1 MLNFQFVQ
9 TKTFS
14 QIVSFLA
21 TVLLVSVIVIA
32 LPTSAQSDPEHSVSG
47 AFIIDLK
54 TGERLTAERLAK
66 NMMAYDVV
74 LLGELH
80 DSPLHH
86 QARAQ
91 LIQSLHCPN
100 CAIVSEHLPAEH
112 QVKFNGS
119 LLGSLQS
126 AGFDAKGWGWPLHE
140 PLFKAIQIKNRML
153 IGGNISNT
161 LSSDIFKRGEEAI
174 PFPLLQEY
182 RLSPLSNDSG
192 VKLDQDLKDGHCGQL
207 PDKYVP
213 SMRLIQRIKDAS
225 FARLLKDH
233 VPSIFIAGNGHV
245 RKDYGVPQILAATA
259 PHLKILS
266 VGFIEQEDWT
276 PESQAVLAER
286 YDVVWVSQNT
296 QRSDPC
302 KDFSAPHF
310 KK

>member
-9 TKTFS
+9 TKTFY

-32 LPTSAQSDPEHSVSG
+32 LPTSGQSDPEHSASG

-54 TGERLTAERLAK
+54 TGERLTAERLVK

-91 LIQSLHCPN
+91 LIQFLNCPN
-100 CAIVSEHLPAEH
+100 CAIVSEHLPSGQQLMLSGTLLE
-112 QVKFNGS
+112 S
-119 LLGSLQS
+119 LES
-126 AGFDAKGWGWPLHE
+126 AGFDAKAWSWPLHE
-140 PLFKAIQIKNRML
+140 PLFKAIQTQHLTI
-153 IGGNISNT
+153 IGGNIPSK
-161 LSSDIFKRGEEAI
+161 LSSDVFKRGEEAI
-174 PFPLLQEY
+174 PASLMNDLN
-182 RLSPLSNDSG
+182 LSSLSEVSKNR
-192 VKLDQDLKDGHCGQL
+192 LDQDLKDGHCGQL
-207 PDKYVP
+207 PDKYLP

-225 FARLLKDH
+225 FAQLLKDH

-245 RKDYGVPQILAATA
+245 RKDYGVPQILAVTA
-259 PHLKILS
+259 PNLKILS
-266 VGFIEQEDWT
+266 VGFIEQDDWT
-276 PESQAVLAER
+276 PESQAVLPER

-296 QRSDPC
+296 ERSDPC

>member
-1 MLNFQFVQ
+1 MLAL
-9 TKTFS
+9 S
-14 QIVSFLA
+14 IVLA
-21 TVLLVSVIVIA
+21 TKAESEQNILESEAFIVDLRKGENLSFESLVSMMETRDIV
-32 LPTSAQSDPEHSVSG
+32 
-47 AFIIDLK
+47 
-54 TGERLTAERLAK
+54 
-66 NMMAYDVV
+66 M
-74 LLGELH
+74 LGELH
-80 DSPLHH
+80 DSAFHH
-86 QARAQ
+86 AARAQ
-91 LIQSLHCPN
+91 LIQSATCTLCV
-100 CAIVSEHLPAEH
+100 IVSEHLPAEH

>member
-100 CAIVSEHLPAEH
+100 CAIVSEHLPSGQQLMLSGTLLE
-112 QVKFNGS
+112 S
-119 LLGSLQS
+119 LES
-126 AGFDAKGWGWPLHE
+126 AGFDAKAWSWPLHE
-140 PLFKAIQIKNRML
+140 PLFKAIQTQHLTI
-153 IGGNISNT
+153 IGGNIPT
-161 LSSDIFKRGEEAI
+161 KLSSDVFKRGEEAI
-174 PFPLLQEY
+174 PASLMNDLN
-182 RLSPLSNDSG
+182 LSSLSEVSKN
-192 VKLDQDLKDGHCGQL
+192 KLDQDLKDGHCGQL
-207 PDKYVP
+207 PDKYLP

-225 FARLLKDH
+225 FAQLLKNH

-245 RKDYGVPQILAATA
+245 RKDYGVPQILAVTA
-259 PHLKILS
+259 PNLKILS
-266 VGFIEQEDWT
+266 VGFIEQDDWT

-296 QRSDPC
+296 ERSDPC
-302 KDFSAPHF
+302 KDFSASHF